1 MIEADHDRDNVFEI
15 TREFDAPRELVWKA
29 WTEPARLAEW
39 MGPKGS
45 SKGRVLRHE
54 LRPGG
59 VLHSSYD
66 FNGQEMWGKSV
77 YREVVPV
84 SRLVWVQSFSDEQG
98 TLARHPM
105 APAWP
110 LEMLTT
116 VLLEDLDQR
125 TRLTL
130 RWEPINA
137 TDEERKIFRDA
148 KLSMQGGWT
157 GSFDALA
164 EHLAKAK

>member
-1 MIEADHDRDNVFEI
+1 MKAIDTNSDNIFEI
-15 TREFDAPRELVWKA
+15 TREFDAPRVLVWKA

-39 MGPKGS
+39 MGPKGA

-59 VLHSSYD
+59 VLHSCYIM
-66 FNGQEMWGKSV
+66 NGHEMWGKHV
-77 YREVVPV
+77 YREVEPV

-98 TLARHPM
+98 RLTRHPM

-116 VLLEDLDQR
+116 VLLEDLGGK

-130 RWEPINA
+130 QWELINA
-137 TDEERKIFRDA
+137 TDEERRTFRDA
-148 KLSMQGGWT
+148 KPSMQGGWT

-164 EHLAKAK
+164 EHLAKG

>member
-1 MIEADHDRDNVFEI
+1 MNQAAHDRENVFEI
-15 TREFDAPRELVWKA
+15 TREFDAPRDLVWKA

-45 SKGRVLRHE
+45 SKGRVLSHE

-59 VLHSSYD
+59 VLHSAYV
-66 FNGQEMWGKSV
+66 FNGHEIWGKYV

-84 SRLVWVQSFSDEQG
+84 SRLVWVQSFSDEHG
-98 TLARHPM
+98 GLARHPM
-105 APAWP
+105 APTWP

-116 VLLEDLDQR
+116 VLLDDLGRR

-137 TDEERKIFRDA
+137 TEDERRIFRDA
-148 KLSMQGGWT
+148 KPSMHGGWT

-164 EHLAKAK
+164 EHLAKA